1 MRMIR
6 IPEIGCISQLL
17 HFATIAFRNYCISQL
32 LHFATIAFRNYRAAS
47 LRQSAKSKV
56 NIFFARAP
64 KCKVESQFKFYV
76 FIN

>member
-1 MRMIR
+1 M
-6 IPEIGCISQLL
+6 
-17 HFATIAFRNYCISQL
+17 AARNENDSHSGNW

-64 KCKVESQFKFYV
+64 KCKVESQFKFYA
-76 FIN
+76 FINKN